1 MASDSFVNFTEAD
14 IKSFTEKQEIVNTK
28 KKPSY
33 DLKLFMEL
41 LASDCERRALQETA
55 TVREKVYFLIK

>member
-28 KKPSY
+28 KLNNYFINKTKKTSY
-33 DLKLFMEL
+33 K
-41 LASDCERRALQETA
+41 ASKQ
-55 TVREKVYFLIK
+55 